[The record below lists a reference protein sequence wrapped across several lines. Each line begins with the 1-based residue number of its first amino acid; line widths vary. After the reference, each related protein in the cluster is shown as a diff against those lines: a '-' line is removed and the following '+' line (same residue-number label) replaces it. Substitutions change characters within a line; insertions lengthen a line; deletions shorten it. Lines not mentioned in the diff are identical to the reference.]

1 MSVFNELV
9 GQEDVVTQLEHA
21 LHTPGAMT
29 HAWLFTGP
37 PGSGRSNAARAFAA
51 ALISGG
57 EEPDT
62 VTARVLKGHHES
74 LTIMSTQKS
83 VIAIDEVRELVTR
96 AQSAPVNSRWRVV
109 IIEDADRMSER
120 TANVLLKAIEEPPPH
135 TVWLLCAPSPI
146 DVLTTIRSRCRPV
159 RLRIPSRDAV
169 AKLLIERDHV
179 DEDRAHWAA
188 AVAQN
193 HIGRAK
199 YMALNESAGE
209 ERKQILAIPGKLTS
223 VGATIRLAGRI
234 VDEAAETAKSR
245 VEERNATERSD
256 LMATL
261 GIQTEKT
268 IPPSARSQIR
278 KLEEEQKRR
287 SVRARNDELD
297 RIFLELMSL
306 YRDILMHQLGIR
318 EGWINAGEVD
328 LISEQAN
335 RDGPDTTLL
344 RIDAITEARQRL
356 QTNMSPVLI
365 VESAFVL
372 LSNPWLLEDRSGAL

>member
-9 GQEDVVTQLEHA
+9 GQDDVITQLKHA
-21 LHTPGAMT
+21 LYSPGAMT

-57 EEPDT
+57 EEQGD

-96 AQSAPVNSRWRVV
+96 AHSAPVNSPWRVV

-120 TANVLLKAIEEPPPH
+120 TANVLLKAIEEPPPA

-169 AKLLIERDHV
+169 AQLLIERDHV
-179 DEDRAHWAA
+179 DPDRAKWAA

-199 YMALNESAGE
+199 YMALNESADE
-209 ERKQILAIPGKLTS
+209 ERRQILAIPGKLTS

-245 VEERNATERSD
+245 VEERNASERSD

-261 GIQTEKT
+261 GIESEKS

-306 YRDILMHQLGIR
+306 YRDILMYQLGIR

-344 RIDAITEARQRL
+344 RIDAITEARRRL

-372 LSNPWLLEDRSGAL
+372 LSNPWLLDDRTGAL

>member
-9 GQEDVVTQLEHA
+9 GQDDVITQLKHA
-21 LHTPGAMT
+21 LYSPGAMT
-29 HAWLFTGP
+29 HAWLFTRP

-57 EEPDT
+57 EEQGD

-96 AQSAPVNSRWRVV
+96 AQSAPVNSPWRVV

-120 TANVLLKAIEEPPPH
+120 TANVLLKAIEEPPPA

-169 AKLLIERDHV
+169 AQLLIERDHV
-179 DEDRAHWAA
+179 DPDRAKWAA

-199 YMALNESAGE
+199 YMALNESADE
-209 ERKQILAIPGKLTS
+209 ERRQILAIPGKLTS

-245 VEERNATERSD
+245 VEERNASERSD

-261 GIQTEKT
+261 GIESEKS

-306 YRDILMHQLGIR
+306 YRDILMYQLGIR

-344 RIDAITEARQRL
+344 RIDAITEARRRL

-372 LSNPWLLEDRSGAL
+372 LSNPWLLDDRTGAL

>member
-9 GQEDVVTQLEHA
+9 GQHDVVNQLKSA
-21 LHTPGAMT
+21 LQSPGAMT

-51 ALISGG
+51 ALISGD
-57 EEPDT
+57 EETDD

-83 VIAIDEVRELVTR
+83 VIAIDEVRELVSK
-96 AQSAPVNSRWRVV
+96 AQSAPINSPWRVV

-120 TANVLLKAIEEPPPH
+120 TANVLLKAIEEPPPS

-169 AKLLIERDHV
+169 AQLLIERDHV
-179 DEDRAHWAA
+179 DADRAEWAA

-245 VEERNATERSD
+245 VEERNASERSD

-261 GIQTEKT
+261 GIESEKSV
-268 IPPSARSQIR
+268 PPSARSQIR

-328 LISEQAN
+328 LIAEQSN

-344 RIDAITEARQRL
+344 RIDAITEARRRL

-372 LSNPWLLEDRSGAL
+372 LSNPWLLEDRTGAL

>member
-1 MSVFNELV
+1 MSVFDELV
-9 GQEDVVTQLEHA
+9 GQDDVITQLGYA
-21 LHTPGAMT
+21 LDNPAAMT

-57 EEPDT
+57 TESND
-62 VTARVLKGHHES
+62 VTARVLAGHHES

-83 VIAIDEVRELVTR
+83 VISIEEVRELVSK
-96 AQSAPVNSRWRVV
+96 AQASPVNSKWRVV
-109 IIEDADRMSER
+109 IIEDADRMMER
-120 TANVLLKAIEEPPPH
+120 TANVLLKAIEEPPPG

-169 AKLLIERDHV
+169 AQLLMQRDNV
-179 DEDRAHWAA
+179 SEDRAHWAA

-199 YMALNESAGE
+199 YLALNESADA

-234 VDEAAETAKSR
+234 VDNAAETAKSR
-245 VEERNATERSD
+245 VEERNAAERTQ
-256 LMATL
+256 LLTTL
-261 GIQTEKT
+261 GVEGEKT
-268 IPPSARSQIR
+268 IPPSARAQIR

-306 YRDILMHQLGIR
+306 YRDILMYQLGIR
-318 EGWINAGEVD
+318 DGWINAGEVD
-328 LISEQAN
+328 LIAEQAN

-365 VESAFVL
+365 VEAAFVL
-372 LSNPWLLEDRSGAL
+372 LSNPWLQEDRTGAI

>member
-9 GQEDVVTQLEHA
+9 GQDDVITQLKYA
-21 LHTPGAMT
+21 LYSPGAMT

-51 ALISGG
+51 ALISGS
-57 EEPDT
+57 EQTDE
-62 VTARVLKGHHES
+62 VTSRVLKGHHES

-83 VIAIDEVRELVTR
+83 VIAIDEVRELVSR
-96 AQSAPVNSRWRVV
+96 AQSAPVNSPWRVV

-120 TANVLLKAIEEPPPH
+120 TANVLLKAIEEPPPA

-169 AKLLIERDHV
+169 AQLLIERDHV
-179 DEDRAHWAA
+179 DEDRAKWAA

-209 ERKQILAIPGKLTS
+209 ERKQILAIQGKLTS

-245 VEERNATERSD
+245 VEERNASERSD

-261 GIQTEKT
+261 GIESEKS

-318 EGWINAGEVD
+318 EGWINAGEGD
-328 LISEQAN
+328 LIAEQAN

-344 RIDAITEARQRL
+344 RIDAITEARRRL

-372 LSNPWLLEDRSGAL
+372 LSNPWLLEDRTGAL

>member
-1 MSVFNELV
+1 MSVFDELV
-9 GQEDVVTQLEHA
+9 GQDDVVKQLGYA
-21 LHTPGAMT
+21 LDSPAAMT

-57 EEPDT
+57 TESND
-62 VTARVLKGHHES
+62 VTARVLSGHHES

-83 VIAIDEVRELVTR
+83 VISIEEVRELVSK
-96 AQSAPVNSRWRVV
+96 AQASPVNSKWRVV
-109 IIEDADRMSER
+109 IIEDADRMMER
-120 TANVLLKAIEEPPPH
+120 TSNVLLKAIEEPPPG

-169 AKLLIERDHV
+169 AQLLMQRDNV
-179 DEDRAHWAA
+179 SEDRARWAA

-199 YMALNESAGE
+199 YLALNESADA

-234 VDEAAETAKSR
+234 VDNAAETAKSR
-245 VEERNATERSD
+245 VEERNASERAQLLS
-256 LMATL
+256 TL
-261 GIQTEKT
+261 GVEGEKT
-268 IPPSARSQIR
+268 IPPSARAQIR

-306 YRDILMHQLGIR
+306 YRDILMYQLGIR

-328 LISEQAN
+328 LIAEQAN

-365 VESAFVL
+365 VEAAFVL
-372 LSNPWLLEDRSGAL
+372 LSNPWLQEDSTGAI

>member
-9 GQEDVVTQLEHA
+9 GQHDVVNQLKSA
-21 LHTPGAMT
+21 LQSPGSMT

-57 EEPDT
+57 EETDD

-83 VIAIDEVRELVTR
+83 VIAIDEVRELVSK
-96 AQSAPVNSRWRVV
+96 AQSAPINSPWRVV

-120 TANVLLKAIEEPPPH
+120 TANVLLKAIEEPPPA

-169 AKLLIERDHV
+169 AQLLIERDHV
-179 DEDRAHWAA
+179 DADRAEWAA

-245 VEERNATERSD
+245 VEERNASERSD

-261 GIQTEKT
+261 GIESEKSV
-268 IPPSARSQIR
+268 PPSARSQIR

-328 LISEQAN
+328 LIAEQSN

-344 RIDAITEARQRL
+344 RIDAITEARRRL

-372 LSNPWLLEDRSGAL
+372 LSNPWLLEDRTGAL

>member
-9 GQEDVVTQLEHA
+9 GQDDVITQLRYA
-21 LHTPGAMT
+21 LQSPGAMT

-57 EEPDT
+57 EDPNG

-83 VIAIDEVRELVTR
+83 VIAIDEVRELVSR
-96 AQSAPVNSRWRVV
+96 AQSAPVNSPWRVV

-120 TANVLLKAIEEPPPH
+120 TANVLLKAIEEPPPA

-169 AKLLIERDHV
+169 AQLLIERDHV
-179 DEDRAHWAA
+179 DEDRAKWAA

-245 VEERNATERSD
+245 VEERNASERSD

-261 GIQTEKT
+261 GIESEKS

-318 EGWINAGEVD
+318 DGWINAGEVD
-328 LISEQAN
+328 LIAEQAN

-344 RIDAITEARQRL
+344 RIDAITQARRRL

-372 LSNPWLLEDRSGAL
+372 LSNPWLLADRTGAL

>member
-9 GQEDVVTQLEHA
+9 GQDDVITQLKYA
-21 LHTPGAMT
+21 LYSPGAMT

-51 ALISGG
+51 ALISGS
-57 EEPDT
+57 EQTDE
-62 VTARVLKGHHES
+62 VTSRVLKGHHES

-83 VIAIDEVRELVTR
+83 VIAIDEVRELVSR
-96 AQSAPVNSRWRVV
+96 AQSAPVNSPWRVV

-120 TANVLLKAIEEPPPH
+120 TANVLLKAIEEPPPA

-169 AKLLIERDHV
+169 AQLLIERDHV
-179 DEDRAHWAA
+179 DEDRAKWAA

-245 VEERNATERSD
+245 VEERNASERSD

-261 GIQTEKT
+261 GIESEKS

-318 EGWINAGEVD
+318 EGWINAGEGD
-328 LISEQAN
+328 LIAEQAN

-344 RIDAITEARQRL
+344 RIDAITEARRRL

-372 LSNPWLLEDRSGAL
+372 LSNPWLLEDRTGAL

>member
-1 MSVFNELV
+1 
-9 GQEDVVTQLEHA
+9 A
-21 LHTPGAMT
+21 
-29 HAWLFTGP
+29 
-37 PGSGRSNAARAFAA
+37 
-51 ALISGG
+51 
-57 EEPDT
+57 
-62 VTARVLKGHHES
+62 
-74 LTIMSTQKS
+74 
-83 VIAIDEVRELVTR
+83 
-96 AQSAPVNSRWRVV
+96 
-109 IIEDADRMSER
+109 
-120 TANVLLKAIEEPPPH
+120 

-169 AKLLIERDHV
+169 AQLLIERDHV
-179 DEDRAHWAA
+179 DPDRAKWAA

-199 YMALNESAGE
+199 YMALNESADE
-209 ERKQILAIPGKLTS
+209 ERRQILAIPGKLTS

-245 VEERNATERSD
+245 VEERNASERSD

-261 GIQTEKT
+261 GIESEKS

-306 YRDILMHQLGIR
+306 YRDILMYQLGIR

-344 RIDAITEARQRL
+344 RIDAITEARRRL

-372 LSNPWLLEDRSGAL
+372 LSNPGLLDDRTGAL

>member
-1 MSVFNELV
+1 MSVFNELDSAGRSHHPAQARPV
-9 GQEDVVTQLEHA
+9 LTGSDDPRLA
-21 LHTPGAMT
+21 LHRT
-29 HAWLFTGP
+29 
-37 PGSGRSNAARAFAA
+37 SRIREVNAARAFAA

-57 EEPDT
+57 EEQGD

-96 AQSAPVNSRWRVV
+96 AQSAPVNSPWRVV

-120 TANVLLKAIEEPPPH
+120 TANVLLKAIEEPPPA

-169 AKLLIERDHV
+169 AQLLIERDHV
-179 DEDRAHWAA
+179 DPDRAKWAA

-199 YMALNESAGE
+199 YMALNESADE
-209 ERKQILAIPGKLTS
+209 ERRQILAIPGKLTS

-245 VEERNATERSD
+245 VEERNASERSD

-261 GIQTEKT
+261 GIESEKS

-306 YRDILMHQLGIR
+306 YRDILMYQLGIR

-344 RIDAITEARQRL
+344 RIDAITEARRRL

-372 LSNPWLLEDRSGAL
+372 LSNPWLLDDRTGAL

>member
-9 GQEDVVTQLEHA
+9 GQDDVITQLKHA
-21 LHTPGAMT
+21 LYSPGAMT

-57 EEPDT
+57 EEQGD

-96 AQSAPVNSRWRVV
+96 AQSAPVNSPWRVV

-120 TANVLLKAIEEPPPH
+120 TANVLLKAIEEPPPA

-169 AKLLIERDHV
+169 AQLLIERDHV
-179 DEDRAHWAA
+179 DPDRAKWAA

-199 YMALNESAGE
+199 YMALNESADE
-209 ERKQILAIPGKLTS
+209 ERRQILAIPGKLTS

-245 VEERNATERSD
+245 VEERNASERSD

-261 GIQTEKT
+261 GIESEKS

-306 YRDILMHQLGIR
+306 YRDILMYQLGIR

-344 RIDAITEARQRL
+344 RIDAITEAR
-356 QTNMSPVLI
+356 
-365 VESAFVL
+365 
-372 LSNPWLLEDRSGAL
+372 RS

>member
-1 MSVFNELV
+1 MSVFDELV
-9 GQEDVVTQLEHA
+9 GQDDVVTQLKYA
-21 LHTPGAMT
+21 LHSPGAMT

-57 EEPDT
+57 EEPND

-96 AQSAPVNSRWRVV
+96 AQSAPMNSPWRVV

-169 AKLLIERDHV
+169 AQLLMERDHV
-179 DEDRAHWAA
+179 DEDRAKWAA

-209 ERKQILAIPGKLTS
+209 ERRQILAIPGKLSS

-245 VEERNATERSD
+245 VEERNASERAD

-261 GIQTEKT
+261 GVESEKS
-268 IPPSARSQIR
+268 IPASARSQVR

-328 LISEQAN
+328 LIAEQAN

-344 RIDAITEARQRL
+344 RIDAITEARRRL

-372 LSNPWLLEDRSGAL
+372 LSNPWLLEDRTGAL

>member
-9 GQEDVVTQLEHA
+9 GQDDVITQLKHA
-21 LHTPGAMT
+21 LYSPGAMT

-57 EEPDT
+57 EEQGD

-96 AQSAPVNSRWRVV
+96 AQSAPVNSPWRVV

-120 TANVLLKAIEEPPPH
+120 TANVLLKAIEEPPPA

-169 AKLLIERDHV
+169 AQLLIERDHV
-179 DEDRAHWAA
+179 DPDRAKWAA

-199 YMALNESAGE
+199 YMALNESADE
-209 ERKQILAIPGKLTS
+209 ERRADPRNPGQTDL
-223 VGATIRLAGRI
+223 GRR
-234 VDEAAETAKSR
+234 D
-245 VEERNATERSD
+245 D
-256 LMATL
+256 
-261 GIQTEKT
+261 
-268 IPPSARSQIR
+268 PPGGPHR
-278 KLEEEQKRR
+278 RR
-287 SVRARNDELD
+287 SSGD
-297 RIFLELMSL
+297 REVSG
-306 YRDILMHQLGIR
+306 RGTQCLGAQRSHGDLGHRI
-318 EGWINAGEVD
+318 GEVRFRPRRG
-328 LISEQAN
+328 LRSESSKRSRSAGQS
-335 RDGPDTTLL
+335 GPATTSS
-344 RIDAITEARQRL
+344 TG
-356 QTNMSPVLI
+356 S
-365 VESAFVL
+365 S
-372 LSNPWLLEDRSGAL
+372 SS

>member
-1 MSVFNELV
+1 MSIFDELV
-9 GQEDVVTQLEHA
+9 GQDDVVTQLEYA
-21 LHTPGAMT
+21 LRSPAAMT

-57 EEPDT
+57 EENT
-62 VTARVLKGHHES
+62 EVTARVLAGHHES

-83 VIAIDEVRELVTR
+83 VISIDEVRELVSK
-96 AQSAPVNSRWRVV
+96 AQSAPVNSAWRVV
-109 IIEDADRMSER
+109 IIEDADRMMER
-120 TANVLLKAIEEPPPH
+120 TANVLLKAIEEPPPA

-169 AKLLIERDHV
+169 AQLLIERDSV
-179 DEDRAHWAA
+179 GEDKARWAA

-199 YMALNESAGE
+199 YLALNESAGA
-209 ERKQILAIPGKLTS
+209 ERKAILAIPGKLTS

-245 VEERNATERSD
+245 VEARNAAERSE
-256 LMATL
+256 LMTTL
-261 GIQTEKT
+261 GIEGEKT
-268 IPPSARSQIR
+268 VPPSARAQIR

-306 YRDILMHQLGIR
+306 YRDILMYQLGMR
-318 EGWINAGEVD
+318 EGWINAGEDD
-328 LISEQAN
+328 LIAEQGN
-335 RDGPDTTLL
+335 RDGADTTLL
-344 RIDAITEARQRL
+344 RIDAITEARRRL

-372 LSNPWLLEDRSGAL
+372 LSNPWLQEDRSEAL

>member
-9 GQEDVVTQLEHA
+9 GQDDVITQLKYA
-21 LHTPGAMT
+21 LYSPGAMT

-51 ALISGG
+51 ALISGS
-57 EEPDT
+57 EEPDD

-96 AQSAPVNSRWRVV
+96 AQSAPVNSQWRVV

-159 RLRIPSRDAV
+159 RLRIPSREAV
-169 AKLLIERDHV
+169 AQLLIERDHV
-179 DEDRAHWAA
+179 DEDRAKWAA

-245 VEERNATERSD
+245 VEERNASERSD

-261 GIQTEKT
+261 GIESEKSV
-268 IPPSARSQIR
+268 PPSARSQIR

-328 LISEQAN
+328 LIAEQAN

-344 RIDAITEARQRL
+344 RIDAITEARRRL

-372 LSNPWLLEDRSGAL
+372 LSNPWLLEDRTGAL